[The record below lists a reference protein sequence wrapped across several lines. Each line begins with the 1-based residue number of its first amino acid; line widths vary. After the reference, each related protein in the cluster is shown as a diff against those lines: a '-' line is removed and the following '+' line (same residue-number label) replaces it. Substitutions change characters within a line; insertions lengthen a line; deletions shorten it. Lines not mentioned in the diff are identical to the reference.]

1 MDELFLL
8 PPSPV
13 AMPRAYWLE
22 PLTLSSQLMLIE
34 PSTFEFNRI
43 LSAFTHRTDSQF
55 DMEIMNNIYAHDCMI
70 IPHRRYDLLTGEFR
84 KKRYRHAPYLGSEE
98 EVWNGTKVLQEAKFL
113 HFSDWPM
120 RKPWLKGDESV
131 RMEVQPEC
139 FGVKSNR
146 SSSGEL
152 DGGGEGEGE
161 EEDCTDRELWN
172 SFYVEF
178 KERRMV
184 SFCIFC
190 ITKHQRLKNEL
201 REKVLWCMLI
211 LLCSNEKSF

>member
-8 PPSPV
+8 PSSPV

-43 LSAFTHRTDSQF
+43 LSAFSHRTESQF
-55 DMEIMNNIYAHDCMI
+55 DMEIVNNIYAHDCMI

-84 KKRYRHAPYLGSEE
+84 KKRDQHAPYLGSEE
-98 EVWNGTKVLQEAKFL
+98 EVWNATKVLSEAKFL

-120 RKPWLKGDESV
+120 QKPWLEGDESV

-139 FGVKSNR
+139 YSVKSN
-146 SSSGEL
+146 GGKG
-152 DGGGEGEGE
+152 DGGGGDDGEEEE
-161 EEDCTDRELWN
+161 EEDCTDRALWN

-178 KERRMV
+178 KERRKV
-184 SFCIFC
+184 SFTIAKAARKIDERTFGV
-190 ITKHQRLKNEL
+190 TL
-201 REKVLWCMLI
+201 VY
-211 LLCSNEKSF
+211 